1 MYHAK
6 HPEAARRPGYYTS
19 SGAFMGFESEN
30 DSSDNEDI
38 ERVSIYFDIFRQTS
52 AQVGNYKR
60 KIQIK
65 DFHQLRIK
73 N

>member
-38 ERVSIYFDIFRQTS
+38 ERVRAYLYFVSIIFFVEP
-52 AQVGNYKR
+52 QVGNYE
-60 KIQIK
+60 
-65 DFHQLRIK
+65 
-73 N
+73 

>member
-1 MYHAK
+1 
-6 HPEAARRPGYYTS
+6 
-19 SGAFMGFESEN
+19 MGFESEN

-60 KIQIK
+60 KIQI
-65 DFHQLRIK
+65 
-73 N
+73 